1 MLQASMRHMKNS
13 MDKFSNHVRNIL
25 HGFFLS
31 IGTTIAEP
39 STILPLIVNYFG
51 GSSMLVGFFAALLRG
66 GAIVVQLFAA
76 FQAQS
81 YQLMLPYI
89 RRVFLIRFFAWFFIG
104 LSIVL
109 FGKDSPNLTL
119 FCIGLGLF
127 IFSFSAGFGAIYF
140 KDIIG
145 KIFSHK
151 FRGKTMAYRQFFSA
165 VGGLISGALAA
176 LILEYFPEPM
186 SYGYL
191 FIISS
196 FIMGLGYIAFGT
208 IDESIKKEV
217 TQRENSFKKFL
228 HNSLQLLKADKD
240 LQIQLTTFLL
250 AYGYLISLPFIILD
264 AQSKIHLDGVAIG
277 SLITTQMV
285 GAMLSNFL
293 WGKLSGKGFNKLT
306 ANISITLY
314 IFAII
319 TAFYASSLYAYM
331 FIFFII
337 GGAIDGNRIASG
349 NLILALAPAEK
360 RPVYVA
366 LQINIISFGLFFS
379 LLGGILLH
387 YFDYSVLYSITIF
400 ILGIALFFSLK
411 LKDPL

>member
-1 MLQASMRHMKNS
+1 

-81 YQLMLPYI
+81 YKLMLPYI
-89 RRVFLIRFFAWFFIG
+89 RRVFVVRFLAWFSIG
-104 LSIVL
+104 VAIIL
-109 FGKDSPNLTL
+109 FGEDSPNLTL
-119 FCIGLGLF
+119 FFIGFGLF

-151 FRGKTMAYRQFFSA
+151 FRGKTMAYRQFFSGA
-165 VGGLISGALAA
+165 GGLISGALAGW
-176 LILEYFPEPM
+176 ILHSFEAPY

-191 FIISS
+191 FIVSS
-196 FIMGLGYIAFGT
+196 FIMGFGYLAFGT
-208 IDESIKKEV
+208 IDEPLKEEV

-228 HNSLQLLKADKD
+228 HNSWMLLKADKD
-240 LQIQLTTFLL
+240 LQIQLKTFLL
-250 AYGYLISLPFIILD
+250 AYGYLIALPFIILD
-264 AQSKIHLDGVAIG
+264 AQMKIELDGVAIG
-277 SLITTQMV
+277 SLITTQMI

-293 WGKLSGKGFNKLT
+293 WGRLSGQGLNKLT
-306 ANISITLY
+306 ANISISLQIVA
-314 IFAII
+314 IFV
-319 TAFYASSLYAYM
+319 AFSASSLYEYM
-331 FIFFII
+331 FIFFLV
-337 GGAIDGNRIASG
+337 GAALDGNRIASG
-349 NLILALAPAEK
+349 NLILALAPADK

-366 LQINIISFGLFFS
+366 LQINIVSFGLFFS
-379 LLGGILLH
+379 IVGGVILHFFSYTL
-387 YFDYSVLYSITIF
+387 LYSTASAM
-400 ILGIALFFSLK
+400 LLVSLYYSFK
-411 LKDPL
+411 LKD

>member
-1 MLQASMRHMKNS
+1 

-25 HGFFLS
+25 HGFFLT

-51 GSSMLVGFFAALLRG
+51 GSSLLVGFFAALLRG

-81 YQLMLPYI
+81 YKLMLPYI
-89 RRVFLIRFFAWFFIG
+89 RRIFFIRFLAWFFIG
-104 LSIVL
+104 VAIIV
-109 FGKDSPNLTL
+109 FGENSPNLTL
-119 FCIGLGLF
+119 FSIGLGLF

-140 KDIIG
+140 KDIIA

-165 VGGLISGALAA
+165 LGGLLSGALAGW
-176 LILEYFPEPM
+176 ILHSFEAPE

-196 FIMGLGYIAFGT
+196 FIMGFGYLSFGT
-208 IDESIKKEV
+208 VDEPIKEEV
-217 TQRENSFKKFL
+217 TEKEKSFKKFL
-228 HNSLQLLKADKD
+228 HNSWVTLKADKD
-240 LQIQLTTFLL
+240 LQIQLKTFLL
-250 AYGYLISLPFIILD
+250 AYGYLIALPFIILD
-264 AQSKIHLDGVAIG
+264 AQAKINLDGVAIG

-293 WGKLSGKGFNKLT
+293 WGRLSGKGLNKLT
-306 ANISITLY
+306 ANISISLQ
-314 IFAII
+314 IVAII
-319 TAFYASSLYAYM
+319 IAFSASSLYEYM
-331 FIFFII
+331 IVFFLV
-337 GGAIDGNRIASG
+337 GAALDGNRIASG
-349 NLILALAPAEK
+349 NLILALAPADK

-366 LQINIISFGLFFS
+366 LQINIVSFGLFFS
-379 LLGGILLH
+379 IVGGIILH
-387 YFDYSVLYSITIF
+387 FFNYTLLYSATI
-400 ILGIALFFSLK
+400 ATLFLSLYFSFK
-411 LKDPL
+411 LRD

>member
-1 MLQASMRHMKNS
+1 
-13 MDKFSNHVRNIL
+13 MDKFSNHLRNIL

-51 GSSMLVGFFAALLRG
+51 GSSILVGFFAALLRG

-81 YQLMLPYI
+81 YPLMLPYL
-89 RRVFLIRFFAWFFIG
+89 RRVFIVRFFAWFFIG
-104 LSIVL
+104 VSIVL
-109 FGKDSPNLTL
+109 FGENHPNLTL
-119 FCIGLGLF
+119 FFIGLGLF

-165 VGGLISGALAA
+165 FGGLISGALAA
-176 LILEYFPEPM
+176 LILEYFPAPQ

-196 FIMGLGYIAFGT
+196 FIMGLGYIAMGT
-208 IDESIKKEV
+208 ADEPVKEKV

-228 HNSLQLLKADKD
+228 HNSWLLLKADKD

-250 AYGYLISLPFIILD
+250 AYGYLLSLPFIILD
-264 AQSKIHLDGVAIG
+264 AQTKIELDGVAIG
-277 SLITTQMV
+277 SLITTQMI
-285 GAMLSNFL
+285 GAMFSNFL
-293 WGKLSGKGFNKLT
+293 WGRLSGKGLNKLT
-306 ANISITLY
+306 ANISISLY
-314 IFAII
+314 IIAISL
-319 TAFYASSLYAYM
+319 AFFASSLEEYM
-331 FIFFII
+331 AIFFII
-337 GGAIDGNRIASG
+337 GAAIDGNRIASG

-366 LQINIISFGLFFS
+366 LQINIISFVLFFS
-379 LLGGILLH
+379 LFGGIILH
-387 YFDYSVLYSITIF
+387 FFNYNILYTITI
-400 ILGIALFFSLK
+400 IMLLASLYFSFK
-411 LKDPL
+411 LKD

>member
-1 MLQASMRHMKNS
+1 

-66 GAIVVQLFAA
+66 GAILVQLFAA

-81 YQLMLPYI
+81 YKLMLPFI
-89 RRVFLIRFFAWFFIG
+89 RRVFIVRFFAWFFIG
-104 LSIVL
+104 VSIIV
-109 FGKDSPNLTL
+109 FGEDSPNLTL
-119 FCIGLGLF
+119 FFIGLGLF

-165 VGGLISGALAA
+165 FGGLLSGALAA
-176 LILEYFPEPM
+176 LILESFPAPQ

-196 FIMGLGYIAFGT
+196 FIMGLGYLSFGT
-208 IDESIKKEV
+208 IDEPVKEEV
-217 TQRENSFKKFL
+217 SKRENSFKKFL
-228 HNSLQLLKADKD
+228 QNSLTLLKSDKQ
-240 LQIQLTTFLL
+240 LQTQLITFLL

-264 AQSKIHLDGVAIG
+264 AQMKIDLDGVAIG

-293 WGKLSGKGFNKLT
+293 WGRLSGRGLNKLT
-306 ANISITLY
+306 ANISISLY
-314 IFAII
+314 IVAIAS
-319 TAFYASSLYAYM
+319 AFSASSLYEYM

-337 GGAIDGNRIASG
+337 GGAMDGNRIASG

-366 LQINIISFGLFFS
+366 LQINVISFGLFFS
-379 LLGGILLH
+379 LLGGVILHFTNYTLL
-387 YFDYSVLYSITIF
+387 YSVTIVMLLAALY
-400 ILGIALFFSLK
+400 FSLK
-411 LKDPL
+411 LKD